1 MLGQDQPEPPRKRG
15 TVPVDAG
22 VEDVLSEFAPGGDR
36 VDSQHLEGPPL
47 VSRSPENSLSL
58 PHAPRTILN
67 IVDLGN
73 EAIAPLFGVGL
84 PHLLFLRRHIAARLL
99 PASLR
104 RARGAKLPAP
114 APPRSLS
121 HQNFYSA

>member
-1 MLGQDQPEPPRKRG
+1 MLGQVQPEPPRKRG

-22 VEDVLSEFAPGGDR
+22 VEDVLSEFAPGGHR

-73 EAIAPLFGVGL
+73 EAIAPLFGVVLTQGARREASCARPTTL
-84 PHLLFLRRHIAARLL
+84 SFAPEFL
-99 PASLR
+99 
-104 RARGAKLPAP
+104 
-114 APPRSLS
+114 
-121 HQNFYSA
+121 